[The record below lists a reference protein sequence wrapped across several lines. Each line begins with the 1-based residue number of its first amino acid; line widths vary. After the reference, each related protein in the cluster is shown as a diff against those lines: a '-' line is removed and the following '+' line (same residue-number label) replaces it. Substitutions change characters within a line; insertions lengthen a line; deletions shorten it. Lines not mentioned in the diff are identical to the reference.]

1 MKKISLSKGIRA
13 MGYSFI
19 LGISLFSSSISANN
33 TLAYST
39 VQQQQPS
46 KISGTITD
54 DSGPL
59 PGVTVAVKGS
69 STTTISDYQG
79 KYSIAASST
88 DILVFSFVGYTTLST
103 PIAGR
108 TVISVHLKED
118 ATQLQEVRV
127 TAGYYSVKESERT
140 GNIAKISAKDIEK
153 LPISNPLAAMQG
165 RMSGVNIT
173 QSTGLPGG
181 AFDIQIRG
189 RNSIRTEGNAP
200 LYIIDGVPYA
210 SQSVMTTGL
219 SGGIMPGTTSPLN
232 SINPS
237 DIESIEV
244 LKDADA
250 TAIYGSRG
258 ANGVVLIT
266 TKKGKAGATRFTV
279 GSATTLGEVTRKVNL
294 MNTQQYIAMRDEAF
308 ANDGIT
314 EFPDWEYDVNGT
326 WDRTRYT
333 DWQDKLIGGTAQINT
348 LQGSVSAGTEKT
360 QFLLSGTF
368 RDETT
373 VFPGSSKYKKGSVHS
388 SITHHSDNEKFSLV
402 FSADYASDDN
412 ALPGIDLTSEA
423 YMLPPNAPALYDDQG
438 KLNWENGTFNNPLGY
453 LEAKFSAKTQ
463 NLISNAIL
471 SYKFNSAWE
480 VRTNFGYND
489 SHISET
495 RTAPST
501 MYNPS
506 YGLTSAN
513 SSLAVSTGARRSW
526 IIEPQLN
533 WNRKWDKLKLS
544 ALIGTTFQEQNAE
557 QLSQSGSGFASN
569 SLINNLAAATNRAV
583 QRHILSE
590 YRYNAFFARLNVIWA
605 DKYIVNLTG
614 RRDGSSRFGPGNSFA
629 NYGAVGGAWVFSN
642 EQLLKDNFTV
652 LSFGKLRASYGVT
665 GNDQIGDYQ
674 FLDTYSVST
683 NNYNGIIGMVPTR
696 LYNPQFGWESN
707 RKFEA
712 AVDLGF
718 LHDNVFFSAAYFQN
732 LSSNQLVGVPL
743 PGTTGFPSILA
754 NLDATVENS
763 GVELELRTV
772 NLKAKDFNWTTTVNL
787 SISKNK
793 LVSFPGLE
801 GSTYANSLVVG
812 QSLGIVKVYHYTGID
827 PQTGT
832 STFEDYN
839 GDGII
844 NASDRQYIADT
855 APEYFGGLA
864 NKFNHKR
871 WELDF
876 LLQFVKQQG
885 RNFAYTA
892 LPPGLMVNQAVEV
905 TSHWPQ
911 DGEGAYSQRYTSG
924 LNDDAI
930 NAADRFSNSSASISD
945 ASFIR
950 LKSIM
955 LSWQIPENW
964 NKVFTGKLYLQGQN
978 LLTVTNYKG
987 ADPENRSGL
996 YLPPL
1001 RQFTLGFQIGF

>member
-1 MKKISLSKGIRA
+1 MKNLSLNKGRPSCLCI
-13 MGYSFI
+13 FI
-19 LGISLFSSSISANN
+19 FAILFSSQIYAAK
-33 TLAYST
+33 LT
-39 VQQQQPS
+39 VRTYTKQS
-46 KISGTITD
+46 KHQITGTVTD
-54 DSGPL
+54 AAGPL
-59 PGVTVAVKGS
+59 PSVTIIVKGTATS
-69 STTTISDYQG
+69 AVTDEKG
-79 KYSIAASST
+79 NFSIPANPT
-88 DILVFSFVGYTTLST
+88 DILVFSFLGYTTQEITVGNQTSIKVVLTEDST
-103 PIAGR
+103 Q
-108 TVISVHLKED
+108 LKE
-118 ATQLQEVRV
+118 V
-127 TAGYYSVKESERT
+127 TINAGYYKVKDKERT
-140 GNIAKISAKDIEK
+140 GSIAKITSKDIENQ
-153 LPISNPLAAMQG
+153 PVSNPLAAMQG
-165 RMSGVNIT
+165 RMPGVNIT

-200 LYIIDGVPYA
+200 LYIIDGVPYS
-210 SQSVMTTGL
+210 SQSVMTAGL

-266 TKKGKAGATRFTV
+266 TKKGKAGATRFTI
-279 GSATTLGEVTRKVNL
+279 GSATTLGQVSRKVNL

-314 EFPDWEYDVNGT
+314 EYPEWEYDVNGT
-326 WDRTRYT
+326 WDRNRYT

-348 LQGSVSAGTEKT
+348 LQGSVSGGTVKT

-388 SITHHSDNEKFSLV
+388 SITHRSDNEKFSLV
-402 FSADYASDDN
+402 FSADYVSDNN

-423 YMLPPNAPALYDDQG
+423 YMLPPNAPALYDENG
-438 KLNWENGTFNNPLGY
+438 ELNWENGTFNNPLGY
-453 LEAKFSAKTQ
+453 LKAKFSAKTQ
-463 NLISNAIL
+463 NLISNVIL

-480 VRTNFGYND
+480 LRTSVGYND
-489 SHISET
+489 SRISET

-526 IIEPQLN
+526 IVEPQLN
-533 WNRKWDKLKLS
+533 WNRKWDNLKLS

-557 QLSQSGSGFASN
+557 QLSQSGSGFVSN

-583 QRHILSE
+583 QSHILSE
-590 YRYNAFFARLNVIWA
+590 YRYNAFFARLNAVWA
-605 DKYIVNLTG
+605 DKYIINVTG
-614 RRDGSSRFGPGNSFA
+614 RRDGSSRFGPGNRFA
-629 NYGAVGGAWVFSN
+629 NFGAIGGAWVFSN
-642 EQLLKDNFTV
+642 EQFLKDKFAV
-652 LSFGKLRASYGVT
+652 LSFGKLRASYGIT

-683 NNYNGIIGMVPTR
+683 NNYNGVIGMVPTR

-712 AVDLGF
+712 AIDLGF
-718 LHDNVFFSAAYFQN
+718 LHDNVSFSVAYFKN
-732 LSSNQLVGVPL
+732 RSSNQLVGIPL

-754 NLDATVENS
+754 NLDATVENN
-763 GVELELRTV
+763 GIELELRTV

-787 SISKNK
+787 SVSKNK

-812 QSLGIVKVYHYTGID
+812 ESLGIAKVYHYTGID
-827 PQTGT
+827 PQTGIY
-832 STFEDYN
+832 TFEDYN
-839 GDGII
+839 DDGII

-855 APEYFGGLA
+855 APEYFGGLG
-864 NKFNHKR
+864 NKLNYKS

-876 LLQFVKQQG
+876 LFQFVKQQG

-892 LPPGLMVNQAVEV
+892 LASGLMVNQAAEV
-905 TSHWPQ
+905 ASHWPQ
-911 DGEGAYSQRYTSG
+911 DGTGAYSQIYTSG

-950 LKSIM
+950 LKSIS

-964 NKVFTGKLYLQGQN
+964 SKTFTGKLYLQGQN
-978 LLTVTNYKG
+978 LLTFTNYKG

-1001 RQFTLGFQIGF
+1001 RQFTIGFQIGF

>member
-1 MKKISLSKGIRA
+1 MKNLSLNKGRPSCLCIFIFA
-13 MGYSFI
+13 MLLSNPIYATELTFGSYAKQS
-19 LGISLFSSSISANN
+19 
-33 TLAYST
+33 
-39 VQQQQPS
+39 QQQ
-46 KISGTITD
+46 ITGAVTD
-54 DSGPL
+54 AAGPL
-59 PGVTVAVKGS
+59 PSVTVIVKG
-69 STTTISDYQG
+69 TTNSAVTDEKG
-79 KYSIAASST
+79 NFSITANST
-88 DILVFSFVGYTTLST
+88 DVLVFSIIGYATQEIIVGNQTSIKIILSEDST
-103 PIAGR
+103 Q
-108 TVISVHLKED
+108 LKE
-118 ATQLQEVRV
+118 V
-127 TAGYYSVKESERT
+127 TINAGYYKVRDKERT
-140 GNIAKISAKDIEK
+140 GSIAKITSKDIENQSV
-153 LPISNPLAAMQG
+153 SNPLAAMQG

-200 LYIIDGVPYA
+200 LYIIDGVPYS

-237 DIESIEV
+237 DIEGIEV

-279 GSATTLGEVTRKVNL
+279 GSATTFGVVARKVNL

-314 EFPDWEYDVNGT
+314 EYPDWEYDVNGT
-326 WDRTRYT
+326 WDRNRYT

-348 LQGSVSAGTEKT
+348 LQGSVSGGTVKT

-373 VFPGSSKYKKGSVHS
+373 VIPGSSKYKKGSVHS
-388 SITHHSDNEKFSLV
+388 SITHRSDNEKFSLI
-402 FSADYASDDN
+402 FSADYVSDNN

-423 YMLPPNAPALYDDQG
+423 YMLPPNAPALYDNEG

-471 SYKFNSAWE
+471 AYKFNSAWE
-480 VRTNFGYND
+480 LRTSVGYND
-489 SHISET
+489 SRISEI

-513 SSLAVSTGARRSW
+513 SSLAVSTGSRRSW
-526 IIEPQLN
+526 IIEPQFN
-533 WNRKWDKLKLS
+533 WNRKWDNLKLS
-544 ALIGTTFQEQNAE
+544 ALIGATFQEQNGE
-557 QLSQSGSGFASN
+557 QLSQSGSGFVSN

-583 QRHILSE
+583 QSHILSE
-590 YRYNAFFARLNVIWA
+590 YRYNAFFARLNAVWA
-605 DKYIVNLTG
+605 DKYIVNVTG
-614 RRDGSSRFGPGNSFA
+614 RRDGSSRFGPGNRFA
-629 NYGAVGGAWVFSN
+629 NFGAIGSAWIFSN
-642 EQLLKDNFTV
+642 EQFLKDNFTF
-652 LSFGKLRASYGVT
+652 LSFGKLRASYGIT

-712 AVDLGF
+712 AIDLGF
-718 LHDNVFFSAAYFQN
+718 LHDNVSFSAAYFKN
-732 LSSNQLVGVPL
+732 RSSNQLVGIPL

-754 NLDATVENS
+754 NLDAAVENT

-787 SISKNK
+787 SVSKNK

-812 QSLGIVKVYHYTGID
+812 ESLGIAKVYHYTGID
-827 PQTGT
+827 PQTGIY
-832 STFEDYN
+832 TFEDYN

-855 APEYFGGLA
+855 APEYFGGLG
-864 NKFNHKR
+864 NKINYKS

-876 LLQFVKQQG
+876 LFQFVKQQG

-892 LPPGLMVNQAVEV
+892 LAPGLMVNQAAEV
-905 TSHWPQ
+905 ASHWPQ
-911 DGEGAYSQRYTSG
+911 DGTGAYSQMYTSG

-930 NAADRFSNSSASISD
+930 NAADMFSNSSASISD
-945 ASFIR
+945 ASFVR
-950 LKSIM
+950 LKSIS

-964 NKVFTGKLYLQGQN
+964 SKAFTGKLYLQGQN
-978 LLTVTNYKG
+978 LLTFTNYKG

-1001 RQFTLGFQIGF
+1001 RQFTIGFQIGF

>member
-1 MKKISLSKGIRA
+1 MNIFSLNKGRPSCLCLFIFTLLLSFPVRA
-13 MGYSFI
+13 AELMLDSYTKRSQHQITG
-19 LGISLFSSSISANN
+19 
-33 TLAYST
+33 T
-39 VQQQQPS
+39 V
-46 KISGTITD
+46 TD
-54 DSGPL
+54 AAGPL
-59 PGVTVAVKGS
+59 PSVTVIVKGTNT
-69 STTTISDYQG
+69 STVTDEKG
-79 KYSIAASST
+79 NFSITANST
-88 DILVFSFVGYTTLST
+88 DILVFSFLGYTTQEITIGKQTS
-103 PIAGR
+103 I
-108 TVISVHLKED
+108 TVILSEDSTQLKE
-118 ATQLQEVRV
+118 V
-127 TAGYYSVKESERT
+127 TINAGYYKVKDKERT
-140 GNIAKISAKDIEK
+140 GSIAKITSKDIENQ
-153 LPISNPLAAMQG
+153 PVSNPLAAMQG

-279 GSATTLGEVTRKVNL
+279 GSATTFGEVTRKVNL

-314 EFPDWEYDVNGT
+314 EFPEWEYDVNGT
-326 WDRTRYT
+326 WDRNRYT

-348 LQGSVSAGTEKT
+348 LQGSVSGGTAKT
-360 QFLLSGTF
+360 QFLLSGTQ

-373 VFPGSSKYKKGSVHS
+373 VFPGSSKYRKGSVHS
-388 SITHHSDNEKFSLV
+388 SITHRSDNEKFSLV
-402 FSADYASDDN
+402 FSADYVSANN

-423 YMLPPNAPALYDDQG
+423 YMLPPNAPALYDDEG

-480 VRTNFGYND
+480 LRTSFGYND

-583 QRHILSE
+583 QSHILSE
-590 YRYNAFFARLNVIWA
+590 YRYNAFFARLNVVWA
-605 DKYIVNLTG
+605 DKYIVNVTG

-629 NYGAVGGAWVFSN
+629 NFGAVGGAWVFSN

-652 LSFGKLRASYGVT
+652 LSFGKLRASYGIT

-712 AVDLGF
+712 AIDLGF

-763 GVELELRTV
+763 GFELELRTV

-787 SISKNK
+787 SVSKNK

-812 QSLGIVKVYHYTGID
+812 ESLGIVKVYHYTGID

-832 STFEDYN
+832 YTFEDYN

-855 APEYFGGLA
+855 APESFGGLA
-864 NKFNHKR
+864 NKFNYKS

-876 LLQFVKQQG
+876 LFQFVKQQG

-892 LPPGLMVNQAVEV
+892 LAPGLMVNQAVEV

-911 DGEGAYSQRYTSG
+911 DGEGAYSQMYTSG

-950 LKSIM
+950 LKSII
-955 LSWQIPENW
+955 LSWQIPESW
-964 NKVFTGKLYLQGQN
+964 NKAFTGKLYLQGQN

>member
-1 MKKISLSKGIRA
+1 MKNLSLNKGAPCCLCI
-13 MGYSFI
+13 FI
-19 LGISLFSSSISANN
+19 FTLLLFNPVYATQTRLESD
-33 TLAYST
+33 LKQ
-39 VQQQQPS
+39 VQQ
-46 KISGTITD
+46 KITGTVTD
-54 DSGPL
+54 AAGPL
-59 PGVTVAVKGS
+59 PSVTVIVKG
-69 STTTISDYQG
+69 TAMATLTDEKG
-79 KYSIAASST
+79 NFSIMASSS
-88 DILVFSFVGYTTLST
+88 DLLVFSFIGYTTREILIENHTSLKVQLFEDST
-103 PIAGR
+103 Q
-108 TVISVHLKED
+108 LKE
-118 ATQLQEVRV
+118 V
-127 TAGYYSVKESERT
+127 TINAGYYSVKEKERT
-140 GNIAKISAKDIEK
+140 GNIVKIKAADIEK
-153 LPISNPLAAMQG
+153 QPVNNPLAAMQG

-266 TKKGKAGATRFTV
+266 TKKGKAGATRFTI
-279 GSATTLGEVTRKVNL
+279 GSATTLGVVTRRVNL

-314 EFPDWEYDVNGT
+314 QYPQWEYDVNGT
-326 WDRTRYT
+326 WDRNGYT

-348 LQGSVSAGTEKT
+348 LQGSVSGGTTKT
-360 QFLLSGTF
+360 QFLLSGAF

-388 SITHHSDNEKFSLV
+388 SITHRSDNEKFSLV
-402 FSADYASDDN
+402 FSADYVSDNN

-423 YMLPPNAPALYDDQG
+423 YTLPPNAPALYNENG
-438 KLNWENGTFNNPLGY
+438 KLNWENGTFNNPFGY
-453 LEAKFSAKTQ
+453 LEGKFSTQ
-463 NLISNAIL
+463 THNLISNAIL
-471 SYKFNSAWE
+471 SYKLNSAWE
-480 VRTNFGYND
+480 LKTSLGYND
-489 SHISET
+489 TRISET

-506 YGLTSAN
+506 QGLTSAN

-526 IIEPQLN
+526 IVEPQLN
-533 WNRKWDKLKLS
+533 WNINWEKLKLN
-544 ALIGTTFQEQNAE
+544 ALIGTTFQEQDAE

-583 QRHILSE
+583 QSHILTQ
-590 YRYNAFFARLNVIWA
+590 YRYNAFFARFNAVWA
-605 DKYIVNLTG
+605 DKYIVNVTG
-614 RRDGSSRFGPGNSFA
+614 RRDGSSRFGPGNRFA
-629 NYGAVGGAWVFSN
+629 NFGAVGAAWVFSN
-642 EQLLKDNFTV
+642 EQVLKDNFTV
-652 LSFGKLRASYGVT
+652 LSFGKLRASYGIT

-674 FLDTYSVST
+674 FLDTYSVSI
-683 NNYNGIIGMVPTR
+683 NNYNGIIGMSPTR

-712 AVDLGF
+712 AIDLG
-718 LHDNVFFSAAYFQN
+718 LLRDNVFFSAAYFQN
-732 LSSNQLVGVPL
+732 RSSNQLVGVPL

-754 NLDATVENS
+754 NLDATVQNNGIEF
-763 GVELELRTV
+763 ELRTL
-772 NLKAKDFNWTTTVNL
+772 NLKTKDFNWVTTVNFSL
-787 SISKNK
+787 LKNK
-793 LVSFPGLE
+793 LVSFPALE

-812 QSLGIVKVYHYTGID
+812 QSLGIAKVYHYTGIN
-827 PQTGT
+827 PQTGIY
-832 STFEDYN
+832 TFEDYN
-839 GDGII
+839 GDGKI
-844 NASDRQYIADT
+844 NSSDRQYIADT
-855 APEYFGGLA
+855 APQYFGGLA
-864 NKFNHKR
+864 NKLNYR
-871 WELDF
+871 GWELDF
-876 LLQFVKQQG
+876 LFQFVKQQG
-885 RNFAYTA
+885 RNFAHTA
-892 LPPGLMVNQAVEV
+892 LAAGLMVNQAVEI
-905 TSHWPQ
+905 TSHWPK
-911 DGEGAYSQRYTSG
+911 DATNAYSQIYTSG

-930 NAADRFSNSSASISD
+930 SAADRFSNSSASISD

-950 LKSIM
+950 LKSIS

-964 NKVFTGKLYLQGQN
+964 SKTFTGKLYLQGQN
-978 LLTVTNYKG
+978 LLTFTNYNG

-1001 RQFTLGFQIGF
+1001 RQFTIGFQISF